1 MKSGQTYNTI
11 ELNWSPDKR
20 YYYLTIKTINKLL
33 IIMMN
38 EYITF
43 YVICNRH
50 IYTLQKC
57 ASDQK
62 IKLKKYWNSF
72 MPTHVTL
79 MYNLYVKLNH
89 IGTLDLYLNA

>member
-1 MKSGQTYNTI
+1 MTWQ
-11 ELNWSPDKR
+11 
-20 YYYLTIKTINKLL
+20 KTINKLL

-43 YVICNRH
+43 YVKSNRH

-72 MPTHVTL
+72 MPTHVNL

>member
-1 MKSGQTYNTI
+1 
-11 ELNWSPDKR
+11 
-20 YYYLTIKTINKLL
+20 
-33 IIMMN
+33 MMN

-62 IKLKKYWNSF
+62 IKLWNSF

-89 IGTLDLYLNA
+89 IVTLDLYLNAYKKDYYWWY